1 MDDFNSPIYIVPR
14 TNRTR
19 QQIGM
24 VIAQVKL
31 ICILKPP
38 FTTLGALVV
47 EVVVLAQSLD
57 NRDQAFGAVDKRES
71 PPRL

>member
-1 MDDFNSPIYIVPR
+1 
-14 TNRTR
+14 
-19 QQIGM
+19 
-24 VIAQVKL
+24 
-31 ICILKPP
+31 
-38 FTTLGALVV
+38 LGALVV